1 MLYIFPNV
9 AIQLNAEDEGLRAR
23 AVALLGRL
31 FAATHAEYGQEY
43 PRIFR
48 EFLGRF
54 KDKEPALRSQL
65 VGIGA
70 AIMQRKPRLAEQIVP
85 LLQARLQDPVRVCV
99 FRCVCF
105 VWIALNGRRAVER
118 KMGRADDHQLDCG
131 LTHTPSTPHPPRTHK
146 HASGVGDPRQ
156 DSEGGVPGGA
166 QAPGARPARARPRS
180 RGAVRG
186 AVVVVFV
193 TV

>member
-9 AIQLNAEDEGLRAR
+9 AIQLNAEEEGLRAR

-85 LLQARLQDPVRVCV
+85 LLQARLQDPVRLFSLVCP
-99 FRCVCF
+99 F
-105 VWIALNGRRAVER
+105 VLSSLRLGWSGGENG
-118 KMGRADDHQLDCG
+118 GDHAHASH
-131 LTHTPSTPHPPRTHK
+131 THTSIHNRSGRSAPR
-146 HASGVGDPRQ
+146 R
-156 DSEGGVPGGA
+156 
-166 QAPGARPARARPRS
+166 
-180 RGAVRG
+180 
-186 AVVVVFV
+186 
-193 TV
+193 